1 VAQHRFLCGDI
12 FLNLVSATSDLAG
25 SFLTH
30 NAHLADRGRAGLVR
44 DIWSTSSLLCRLAPL
59 IAEARHEWRGGS
71 MIATNLEAILVRIRE
86 RLPPFHIG
94 CRGTV
99 MPGEF
104 ALVAK

>member
-1 VAQHRFLCGDI
+1 
-12 FLNLVSATSDLAG
+12 
-25 SFLTH
+25 
-30 NAHLADRGRAGLVR
+30 
-44 DIWSTSSLLCRLAPL
+44 
-59 IAEARHEWRGGS
+59 